1 MNTPFF
7 PAFRSRLAALGL
19 RNAQTLRRSS
29 LTQLQE
35 HLRDVLPPP
44 LLSSEEEGPN
54 SRNRCFSLR
63 LTFEC
68 FIWQMLQ
75 PRTSCREVVRQVQA
89 LLRLAG
95 RRSMDDSDSAYVQ
108 ARRRLPC
115 QRLEL
120 ALTATASAAAK
131 RVPAPTTLQGRTVK
145 VVDGSTVQLAD
156 TAQNQKRYPQSG
168 MQKAGCGFP
177 VLKLALLFCLNSGAV
192 LHAVLGSLRHHD
204 LRLLRQLWEHLKHG
218 DILLGDRAYG
228 EYTTAAV
235 LPTLGVDLVARLH
248 QMRKVDFRKAQRLG
262 KQDGLFVWT
271 KGWQQSRIL
280 SAAQWKDLPPQI
292 TVRII
297 RFTAAIRGQRCRRVT
312 LVTTLL
318 DPTLYPADQI
328 IALYARRWR
337 LELCL
342 RELKTLMGMDQ
353 LRCKTPDMVHK
364 ELLAYLVAHNLI
376 RCIMA
381 ETVARYAVELDR
393 VSFKGTVDAL
403 RQYTTAIAQARNRKI
418 RNQLWEDLLLN
429 LARDLVPKR
438 PGRQEPRAVKRRP
451 KPYPLL
457 NQPRRR
463 FVEIS
468 HRNRYWKGRPRIY
481 RILN

>member
-1 MNTPFF
+1 
-7 PAFRSRLAALGL
+7 
-19 RNAQTLRRSS
+19 
-29 LTQLQE
+29 
-35 HLRDVLPPP
+35 
-44 LLSSEEEGPN
+44 
-54 SRNRCFSLR
+54 
-63 LTFEC
+63 
-68 FIWQMLQ
+68 MLQ

-95 RRSMDDSDSAYVQ
+95 RGPIDDGDSAYVQ
-108 ARRRLPC
+108 ARKRLPV
-115 QRLEL
+115 QRLKQ
-120 ALTATASAAAK
+120 ALNATASAAAK
-131 RVPAPTTLQGRTVK
+131 RLPAPTTLQGRTVK

-156 TAQNQKRYPQSG
+156 TPQNQKHYPQPSV
-168 MQKAGCGFP
+168 QKVGCGFP

-192 LHAVLGSLRHHD
+192 LQVVLGTLHHHD
-204 LRLLRQLWEHLKHG
+204 LRLLRQLWEHFKEG

-228 EYTTAAV
+228 EYTTVAI
-235 LPTLGVDLVARLH
+235 LPTRGVDVVARLH

-271 KGWQQSRIL
+271 KGCQQSRIL
-280 SAAQWKDLPPQI
+280 STAQWKHLSSQI

-318 DPTLYPADQI
+318 DPKIYPADQI

-353 LRCKTPDMVHK
+353 LRCKTPEMVQK
-364 ELLAYLVAHNLI
+364 ELLAYLIAHNLI
-376 RCIMA
+376 RCLMA
-381 ETVARYAVELDR
+381 QAVARHAVELDR
-393 VSFKGTVDAL
+393 VSFKGSVDAL
-403 RQYTTAIAQARNRKI
+403 RQFSAAIAQARNRKV
-418 RNQLWEDLLLN
+418 RKQLWEDLLLN

-438 PGRQEPRAVKRRP
+438 TGRQEPRAVKRRP

-468 HRNRYWKGRPRIY
+468 HRNRYWKGRPRNY